1 VAHVRTATSPSPAP
15 AGERDLV
22 AAWRDILAR
31 HARMSSEL
39 DRALG
44 SYGLGVSEFE
54 LLDHLAECEGQQ
66 RMTELGEAVHLSQ
79 SALSRSVSRL
89 ERDGLVTREV
99 CAHDRRCASVTMTM
113 EGWQRHAAAL
123 PAQRAVL
130 AAGLVTSTDNPG
142 DLGQTA
148 TIGM

>member
-1 VAHVRTATSPSPAP
+1 MA
-15 AGERDLV
+15 ERDLV

-31 HARMSSEL
+31 HARMSCEL

-44 SYGLGVSEFE
+44 AYGLGVSEFE
-54 LLDHLAECEGQQ
+54 LLDHLVDGDGQ
-66 RMTELGEAVHLSQ
+66 RLMTELEDAVHLSQ

-99 CAHDRRCASVTMTM
+99 CAHDRRCASVRLTT

-130 AAGLVTSTDNPG
+130 ASGLVAAADNSG
-142 DLGQTA
+142 DLGQT
-148 TIGM
+148 TTMST